1 MPDHVISPTLFD
13 SIDEYVKLL
22 NSGEAFSSNVVPE
35 TSPVISFSENA
46 FLQFFENEI
55 GSEIKGFEFKYKQR
69 AARLRYSRKDGLSK
83 QALALIVLFE
93 QFCDIHLDVLGAGY
107 GGQRSVLE
115 AFHCKYVTRL
125 IERIRA
131 LAGVKR
137 DGALRSRA
145 DAALTSFTTAIDAID
160 WGTIT

>member
-13 SIDEYVKLL
+13 SIDEYVELL
-22 NSGEAFSSNVVPE
+22 RSGEAFSSNVVPV

-46 FLQFFENEI
+46 FVQFFENEV
-55 GSEIKGFEFKYKQR
+55 GSEIKGFDLKYKQR
-69 AARLRYSRKDGLSK
+69 AARVRYSKKADLSK
-83 QALALIVLFE
+83 QAIALIALFE
-93 QFCDIHLDVLGAGY
+93 QFCDVHPDVLGAGY

-125 IERIRA
+125 LQRIRA

-145 DAALTSFTTAIDAID
+145 DSAMTSFGDAIARID
-160 WGTIT
+160 WGAI